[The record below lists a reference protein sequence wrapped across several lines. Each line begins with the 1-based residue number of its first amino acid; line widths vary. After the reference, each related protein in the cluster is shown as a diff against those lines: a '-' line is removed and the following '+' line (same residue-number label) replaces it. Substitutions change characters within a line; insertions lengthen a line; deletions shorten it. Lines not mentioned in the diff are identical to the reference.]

1 MNKARIS
8 RGPANSSGKHRLGRL
23 LTAMVTPF
31 DARGQ
36 IDYQLA
42 KKLALCLLDS
52 GSDGLVVS
60 GTTGECPTLNM
71 EEKLRLFAEIKSVVA
86 NRGAVV
92 AGTGNYD
99 TKESQELTKEAEKIG
114 VDACLLVV
122 PYYNRPTQQGL
133 WEHFKAIARSTALPC
148 IIYNVPS
155 RTVTNLAADTLIKLS
170 QIDNIM
176 GVKEASGNFGQIAE
190 IIQGV
195 REDFLVYSGND
206 SDTLHILALGG
217 HGVVSVASHLVGVQ
231 IKNMIEKFLNG
242 KPGEAAKIH
251 RYLLPL
257 MNALFIVSNPVP
269 VKWALN
275 YIGFPVGKPR
285 LPLVEPDEKSADLIK
300 GALKNYKMDLPVP
313 RLKSKS

>member
-1 MNKARIS
+1 MNKPGVRRSSLKS
-8 RGPANSSGKHRLGRL
+8 RGRSTVSRL

-31 DARGQ
+31 DARGEV
-36 IDYQLA
+36 DYQQA
-42 KKLALCLLDS
+42 KKLALSLLDS

-60 GTTGECPTLNM
+60 GTTGESPTLNR

-86 NRGAVV
+86 DRGTVV

-99 TKESQELTKEAEKIG
+99 TRESQKLTNEAEKIG

-133 WEHFKAIARSTALPC
+133 LEHFKAIAQSTTLPC

-155 RTVTNLAADTLIKLS
+155 RTVTNLTADTLIKLS
-170 QIDNIM
+170 QIDNIV
-176 GVKEASGNFGQIAE
+176 GVKEASGNLGQIAE
-190 IIQGV
+190 IIQGT

-206 SDTLHILALGG
+206 SDTLPILALGG
-217 HGVVSVASHLVGVQ
+217 YGVVSIASHLVGIQ
-231 IKNMIEKFLNG
+231 IKDMIEKSLGG
-242 KPGEAAKIH
+242 KFQEAAKIH

-257 MNALFIVSNPVP
+257 VNALFIVSNPVP

-275 YIGFPVGKPR
+275 HVGFRVGKPR
-285 LPLVEPDEKSADLIK
+285 LPLVEPDEKSADFIK
-300 GALKNYKMDLPVP
+300 ATLKNYKIDLPVH
-313 RLKSKS
+313 KG